1 MTNTVRV
8 RYAPSPTGPF
18 HIGGARTALFNWLF
32 ARHSG
37 GSFILRIEDTDQRR
51 YDPDALTDLLDGLRW
66 LGLDWDEGPEV
77 DGEYGPYYQTQR
89 ADLYR
94 HWANWLIDEGY
105 AYRCYCSPGRLAE
118 MRQHQRERGEQVGY
132 DRHCRYLT
140 AGQRADHEAAGGPHV
155 VRLAMPLE
163 GETSFVDLIRGTITV
178 DNRTQDDLVLLKSDG
193 LPTYHLANVVDD
205 HFMEISHIMRA
216 DEWIPTAPR
225 HVRLYE
231 AFGWAMP
238 AIAHLPI
245 ILDPSGKGKISKRK
259 KQVGAQV
266 YFVLVHEFKDA
277 GYLPE
282 TMLNFLARIGWGMDA
297 ETEVFGP
304 EEAIT
309 RFDVTAVNPGPASP
323 PYSKLDW
330 LNGVYIR
337 QMPVDELARRIY
349 PVLLGAGLEADPET
363 TLAVTPLIQE
373 RIKTLADA
381 IDLTD
386 FVFNDKIGYEAEALI
401 GKKMDASA
409 SLEAL
414 QRTRGM
420 LTDLSEF
427 DEATLE
433 PALRAQAD
441 ELGLKAGQLFGI
453 VRVATTGK
461 SVAPPLFGTL
471 AVLGRDRTLARLQLA
486 EEKLG
491 GLV

>member
-1 MTNTVRV
+1 
-8 RYAPSPTGPF
+8 
-18 HIGGARTALFNWLF
+18 
-32 ARHSG
+32 
-37 GSFILRIEDTDQRR
+37 
-51 YDPDALTDLLDGLRW
+51 
-66 LGLDWDEGPEV
+66 
-77 DGEYGPYYQTQR
+77 
-89 ADLYR
+89 
-94 HWANWLIDEGY
+94 
-105 AYRCYCSPGRLAE
+105 
-118 MRQHQRERGEQVGY
+118 
-132 DRHCRYLT
+132 
-140 AGQRADHEAAGGPHV
+140 
-155 VRLAMPLE
+155 
-163 GETSFVDLIRGTITV
+163 
-178 DNRTQDDLVLLKSDG
+178 
-193 LPTYHLANVVDD
+193 
-205 HFMEISHIMRA
+205 
-216 DEWIPTAPR
+216 
-225 HVRLYE
+225 
-231 AFGWAMP
+231 
-238 AIAHLPI
+238 
-245 ILDPSGKGKISKRK
+245 
-259 KQVGAQV
+259 
-266 YFVLVHEFKDA
+266 
-277 GYLPE
+277 
-282 TMLNFLARIGWGMDA
+282 MLNFLARIGWGMDA

-304 EEAIT
+304 EEAIA
-309 RFDVTAVNPGPASP
+309 RFDVTAVNAGPASP

-486 EEKLG
+486 EEMLG
-491 GLV
+491 ALV